1 MKNKLKKKLLFILK
15 KIKNVNYKKE
25 NIFEKFDSI
34 EMLNLISA
42 IEKEFQIK
50 INYLFL
56 NKKNFRDLNIL
67 TNLIYKIKNEKL

>member
-25 NIFEKFDSI
+25 NIFDKFDSI

-56 NKKNFRDLNIL
+56 NKKNFRNLNVL

>member
-25 NIFEKFDSI
+25 NIFEIFDSI